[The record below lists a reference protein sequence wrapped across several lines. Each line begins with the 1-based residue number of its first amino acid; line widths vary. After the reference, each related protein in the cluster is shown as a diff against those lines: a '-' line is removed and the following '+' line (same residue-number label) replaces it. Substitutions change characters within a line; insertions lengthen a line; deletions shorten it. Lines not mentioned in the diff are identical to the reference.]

1 MDPPYGTAQ
10 SSEADCLYQWK
21 NVFSALKSK
30 NVTIHTGE
38 QILNA
43 SKVVTKGLQ
52 LEFGDMAES
61 GRRCDLFFRSGAV
74 ELANIEIKSP
84 AQSGSVP
91 VCQNRKNVRLN
102 RCIQLAL
109 EELGM
114 EDATVIGGDIVGMM
128 FFVLAVS
135 SDVLDVEIR
144 YLGYFYSIQ
153 KFGDIHVCG
162 PISSEVV
169 FLPTNAAELEDF
181 LDGRSLSVIFN
192 FLRSLD
198 ELTVPATNL
207 HLKRELRLARGN
219 MMNIVG
225 PRSVT
230 PPPKAKRLSQTVIL
244 TPTKKRI

>member
-10 SSEADCLYQWK
+10 SSEADCLCQWK

-109 EELGM
+109 EEPGM

-128 FFVLAVS
+128 FFLLA
-135 SDVLDVEIR
+135 
-144 YLGYFYSIQ
+144 

-169 FLPTNAAELEDF
+169 FLPTNAAKLEDF